1 MGSSHVP
8 LYVQVDVQGDQPN
21 GLRRVKMGR
30 AMTERRRA
38 IPETDQ
44 IVLALEEMIG
54 PRLSQ
59 PIHADE
65 SDIARARAVLTLE
78 CVGGPTMPT
87 MAEREERFQAV
98 RGLLRDLAPRFR
110 DLSRS
115 ELVHLTYPRG
125 EPRGDVRYQ
134 REVKRLPIGAKAL
147 FQLHSA
153 EPDPDVE
160 INEIQSDANSVWGKP
175 KSPGSRWFER
185 FRSDF
190 VCGKLADWIIEY
202 EEAYREANSPPAS
215 KGDLESQ
222 AAAATSADA
231 ASPSEA
237 PTSGDSADETVDDGD
252 PGAEKPAHLGDEQL
266 VVLPPPVEHRRRLRV
281 REVAGSAFIVA
292 LIIGALVAVLVLL
305 GGEGER
311 SGNPAGEIRRVLNV
325 PAPEDLAVAGGF
337 VWLVNGNS
345 ETAIRVSEANGKR
358 ETIFVDQPVD
368 IPEIAPRSKTGI
380 RLGGYQVAAG
390 PDRAWIVTNG
400 GVVLA
405 IGTTTRKVELL
416 NPQINVHS
424 GKPAIYRGSLW
435 VGGLGS
441 YPILRLRS
449 RDGAVEREYAPRT
462 ENPFPGVD
470 ALAAGVGSIWA
481 LDNVDEHR
489 AYKLTPVPGRP
500 GVEEDVWPLDRPA
513 DDLVAGLGAVWTVNT
528 DGTVTRYDP
537 ATGSASRPIQIP
549 GEAQDL
555 ALGQDAVWVTTG
567 SNAVVRLDPAALAM
581 IGEPI
586 ALPGSP
592 VALAAGRNVWVA
604 TDRKLIEIKS

>member
-1 MGSSHVP
+1 
-8 LYVQVDVQGDQPN
+8 
-21 GLRRVKMGR
+21 
-30 AMTERRRA
+30 MTERRRP
-38 IPETDQ
+38 IPEADQ

-65 SDIARARAVLTLE
+65 SDIARARSVLTLE

-87 MAEREERFQAV
+87 MAEREKRFQAV
-98 RGLLRDLAPRFR
+98 RGLLRNLAPRFR
-110 DLSRS
+110 DLPRS
-115 ELVHLTYPRG
+115 ELVNLTYPRG
-125 EPRGDVRYQ
+125 EPRGDVRYA
-134 REVKRLPIGAKAL
+134 REGKRLAVGARAL

-153 EPDPDVE
+153 EPDADAE
-160 INEIQSDANSVWGKP
+160 INEIQSAANSVWGKP

-185 FRSDF
+185 FRMDF

-202 EEAYREANSPPAS
+202 EKDYRKANLSPAS
-215 KGDLESQ
+215 ESDPES
-222 AAAATSADA
+222 AAATTSLSAASLSEDAPDPLEESPPPPIGDEVADA
-231 ASPSEA
+231 TEADDPGDESPADLDVERPIMLASPLE
-237 PTSGDSADETVDDGD
+237 PR
-252 PGAEKPAHLGDEQL
+252 H
-266 VVLPPPVEHRRRLRV
+266 RLRIGRLV
-281 REVAGSAFIVA
+281 GGAFIAA
-292 LIIGALVAVLVLL
+292 LVMGALVAALVLSA
-305 GGEGER
+305 GGSES
-311 SGNPAGEIRRVLNV
+311 SGNAAGEIRRVLNV

-481 LDNVDEHR
+481 LDYVDERR

-500 GVEEDVWPLDRPA
+500 GVEEDVLPLDRPA
-513 DDLVAGLGAVWTVNT
+513 DDLVAGLGAVWTVNA

-537 ATGSASRPIQIP
+537 ATGVPSRPIQVP
-549 GEAQDL
+549 GEAQQL
-555 ALGQDAVWVTTG
+555 ALGRDSVWVTTG
-567 SNAVVRLDPAALAM
+567 NNAVVRLDPTTLAM

-586 ALPGSP
+586 RLPGTP
-592 VALAAGRNVWVA
+592 VAVGADENAWVA
-604 TDRKLIEIKS
+604 TSTKLVEIES